1 LTRICT
7 STLDP
12 ASPLAK
18 RIADAMRRDAAE
30 TRQRDALRL
39 DGPPE
44 RNRGTA
50 SGRER
55 AEGGHSGQTDKTP
68 PTDLP
73 AREITLHLEV
83 VDLLK
88 SAALPGVFWTH
99 FPAGEKRSEA
109 TRHKLAIMG
118 TKAGVPDFLLVA
130 DGRLFGLELKTA
142 AGSLSGPQK
151 LTHASLI
158 RAGAE
163 LAVARTLA
171 DASHVLRRWHCII

>member
-1 LTRICT
+1 MRVVDLASLDHT
-7 STLDP
+7 SL
-12 ASPLAK
+12 LAR

-55 AEGGHSGQTDKTP
+55 VGSEHSSQTGESQ
-68 PTDLP
+68 PTDSP

-109 TRHKLAIMG
+109 TRHKLATMG
-118 TKAGVPDFLLVA
+118 TKAGVPDFLIVA

-151 LTHASLI
+151 LTHAALI

-171 DASHVLRRWHCII
+171 ESAATLRRWHCII

>member
-1 LTRICT
+1 VDRPC
-7 STLDP
+7 
-12 ASPLAK
+12 
-18 RIADAMRRDAAE
+18 RDAAE

-39 DGPPE
+39 DSPSE

-50 SGRER
+50 TGRER
-55 AEGGHSGQTDKTP
+55 VVGGTDSQTGKSP
-68 PTDLP
+68 PTDSP

-83 VDLLK
+83 VDLFK

-130 DGRLFGLELKTA
+130 DGQLFGLELKTA

-163 LAVARTLA
+163 LAVCRTLA
-171 DASHVLRRWHCII
+171 ETAATLRRWHCII

>member
-1 LTRICT
+1 MRIDLA
-7 STLDP
+7 SLDH

-30 TRQRDALRL
+30 TRQRDATRL
-39 DGPPE
+39 DGPSE
-44 RNRGTA
+44 WTGGTA
-50 SGRER
+50 SQRER
-55 AEGGHSGQTDKTP
+55 VGSGRSSQTDKTP
-68 PTDLP
+68 PTDSP

-88 SAALPGVFWTH
+88 SATLSGVWWSH

-118 TKAGVPDFLLVA
+118 TKAGVPDFLIVA

-163 LAVARTLA
+163 LAVVRTLA
-171 DASHVLRRWHCII
+171 EASHVLRRWHCII